1 MNPTFVEFKI
11 PHTEEQEL
19 GYLLERIRNVR
30 TLNKS
35 SAKILKELE
44 AELETKF
51 PSFNKLV

>member
-1 MNPTFVEFKI
+1 MNPTFAEFEI

-19 GYLLERIRNVR
+19 DFLLERIRNVR

-51 PSFNKLV
+51 PSFNKLD